1 MPTRSQDGGKLA
13 AGMPRYQLGDEIYSI
28 DHVDS
33 KVMIVEPDGTS
44 RVEECADPAAAKT
57 RFRILANQKV
67 RAKWK
72 PIADAPAP
80 VLVAEAVV
88 QNARNP
94 ELEAA
99 LLDEPDNVNAWQVYG
114 DWLQQQGDPRGTNI
128 ALRRASLAAPKDLR
142 AAERVREHEL
152 KHAAYLHAGL
162 REVQVG
168 WGFLDMV
175 RVEKAAQLEVLGADA
190 GRFVRRIEV
199 AAYVP
204 AEELARIIEAIGR
217 HAPRTLRE
225 LAVEAEISMASVTPI
240 AAMLPRLRVLDLE
253 CHLERTCVEQLAQ
266 LPFPHLTELGISAD
280 LGAHSDLVALLT
292 RTGLERVTS
301 LRLYGQA
308 RFDVCAILAGGPL
321 AARLEKLMI
330 VDHEWPTIRSLLAQ
344 LERGR
349 LPRLGTLEM
358 DLEAMYSR
366 TIQKLVSY
374 VGNVQNVSS
383 RFATVRDEY

>member
-1 MPTRSQDGGKLA
+1 
-13 AGMPRYQLGDEIYSI
+13 MPRYQLGDEIYSI

-44 RVEECADPAAAKT
+44 RVEECADAATAKT
-57 RFRILANQKV
+57 RFRILANQKM

-80 VLVAEAVV
+80 ALVVEAVV

-99 LLDEPDNVNAWQVYG
+99 LLDEPGNVNAWQVYG
-114 DWLQQQGDPRGTNI
+114 DWLQQQGDPRGTHI
-128 ALRRASLAAPKDLR
+128 ALRRAALAAPKDLR

-152 KHAAYLHAGL
+152 SYAAYLRAGL

-168 WGFLDMV
+168 WGFLDV
-175 RVEKAAQLEVLGADA
+175 IRVDKAAQLEVLGADA

-199 AAYVP
+199 SYVP
-204 AEELARIIEAIGR
+204 IEELARIVAAIGH

-225 LAVEAEISMASVTPI
+225 LAIESEVSLASVTPI
-240 AAMLPRLRVLDLE
+240 AAMLPQLRVLDLE
-253 CHLERTCVEQLAQ
+253 CHLERTCIEQLEKVA
-266 LPFPHLTELGISAD
+266 FPHLVELGISAD
-280 LGAHSDLVALLT
+280 LGARSDLVTLLT
-292 RTGLERVTS
+292 RSGLERVTS

-308 RFDVCAILAGGPL
+308 RFDVCGIIAGGPL

-330 VDHEWPTIRSLLAQ
+330 VDHEWPTIRSLLDQ
-344 LERGR
+344 LQRGR

-358 DLEAMYSR
+358 DLEAMYSQ

-383 RFATVRDEY
+383 RFATVRGEY